1 MHGLFIY
8 SVVWFISSAFC
19 SFSYIMFI
27 AQHFI
32 LWGAN
37 ISFNLKSNMIIA
49 NMYICVYMYM
59 LHATYIKLV
68 CIQQPSLDHI
78 LDWRQVLLFFFQY
91 IDDHD
96 TCEQSFIFPHLCFT
110 FVCVCMHVHMCTHTH
125 RLTLEGQKTV
135 LGCQFVLSTILFL
148 GIELSLS
155 ALVVSVS
162 TSHRFLF
169 YFLFVFLVVL
179 TL

>member
-1 MHGLFIY
+1 MIRIKLWRIAAIRSLLFSVYIHGLFVY

-19 SFSYIMFI
+19 SFSYTMFI

-78 LDWRQVLLFFFQY
+78 LDWRQVLLFFFRY

-96 TCEQSFIFPHLCFT
+96 TCEQSFIFSSFM
-110 FVCVCMHVHMCTHTH
+110 FYICVCMHACAHVYTYTQAYTW
-125 RLTLEGQKTV
+125 RSEDSSG
-135 LGCQFVLSTILFL
+135 
-148 GIELSLS
+148 
-155 ALVVSVS
+155 VSVRS
-162 TSHRFLF
+162 LHH
-169 YFLFVFLVVL
+169 LVSGDR
-179 TL
+179 T

>member
-78 LDWRQVLLFFFQY
+78 LDWRQVLLFFFQIYRWSWHLWTKLYFSPFMFY
-91 IDDHD
+91 I
-96 TCEQSFIFPHLCFT
+96 
-110 FVCVCMHVHMCTHTH
+110 CVCMHACAHVYTYTQAYTW
-125 RLTLEGQKTV
+125 RSEDSSG
-135 LGCQFVLSTILFL
+135 
-148 GIELSLS
+148 
-155 ALVVSVS
+155 VSVRS
-162 TSHRFLF
+162 LHH
-169 YFLFVFLVVL
+169 LVSGDR
-179 TL
+179 T